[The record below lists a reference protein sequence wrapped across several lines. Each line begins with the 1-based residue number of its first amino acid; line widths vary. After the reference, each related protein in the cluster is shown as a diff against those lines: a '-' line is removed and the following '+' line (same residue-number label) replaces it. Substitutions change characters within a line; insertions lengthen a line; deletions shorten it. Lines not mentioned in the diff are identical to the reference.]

1 MIWHPH
7 VTVAAV
13 IEDKQRFLLVEESS
27 DNLIVLNQ
35 PAGHLEAGETILEA
49 VIRETLEETAWQFV
63 PEKLLGLYYHTQ
75 SISGTTYLRICFT
88 GQVVDYYPDR
98 LLDMGIVQTCWLSY
112 SEVLEKTNLR
122 SPMVLQCI
130 KDYLADIRYPLSLLT
145 HL

>member
-1 MIWHPH
+1 MSWYPH

-13 IEDKQRFLLVEESS
+13 IEVEQRFLLVEECS

-35 PAGHLEAGETILEA
+35 PAGHLEAGETVLEA

-63 PEKLLGLYYHTQ
+63 PKQLLGFYYHTQ
-75 SISGTTYLRICFT
+75 ITNGISYLRICFT

-98 LLDMGIVQTCWLSY
+98 PLDNGILRTQWLSY
-112 SEVLEKTNLR
+112 PEVLAKTNLR

-130 KDYLADIRYPLSLLT
+130 EDYLAGIRYPLSLLT